1 MTLSVCQFAM
11 SCAADQQTAQ
21 QASPTGTKTMKAPEA
36 WAGAKPMAPAPR
48 KEVPQ
53 PDSRRPAN
61 ASSASKREAT
71 NVPPKDAQFTLYC
84 ADYTGPAHVEL
95 AKRVKEELA
104 QQTGLR
110 GWYIVHQSDRSTLF
124 YGYYKEI
131 DDANM
136 RRDRLAIESLE
147 DRSGNR
153 IVRAA
158 IAVPVDAPDPD
169 APPEWNLANVR
180 RGELDTRHFW
190 TLQIGAYKDSPQRK
204 QVAVEAV
211 REARKAGVD
220 AYYYHGESVSSVCI
234 GVWPMEALRIEGM
247 ELQRGARDINS
258 GSSIRAPSSDPDQ
271 ALLVAPGINV
281 PESLKSVAAR
291 RNVSVAQ
298 PKVEVVDSS
307 LIAMKRQFPDHAING
322 MVEMTMNERG
332 QQVAPPS
339 LVVQIPLGEPN
350 SAVFNPPTPEPSPA
364 AIRALQPDSTP
375 ASSGGGKLKS
385 IGK

>member
-1 MTLSVCQFAM
+1 
-11 SCAADQQTAQ
+11 
-21 QASPTGTKTMKAPEA
+21 
-36 WAGAKPMAPAPR
+36 
-48 KEVPQ
+48 
-53 PDSRRPAN
+53 
-61 ASSASKREAT
+61 
-71 NVPPKDAQFTLYC
+71 
-84 ADYTGPAHVEL
+84 
-95 AKRVKEELA
+95 
-104 QQTGLR
+104 
-110 GWYIVHQSDRSTLF
+110 
-124 YGYYKEI
+124 
-131 DDANM
+131 
-136 RRDRLAIESLE
+136 
-147 DRSGNR
+147 
-153 IVRAA
+153 
-158 IAVPVDAPDPD
+158 
-169 APPEWNLANVR
+169 
-180 RGELDTRHFW
+180 
-190 TLQIGAYKDSPQRK
+190 
-204 QVAVEAV
+204 
-211 REARKAGVD
+211 
-220 AYYYHGESVSSVCI
+220 
-234 GVWPMEALRIEGM
+234 MEALRIEGM

-350 SAVFNPPTPEPSPA
+350 GAVFNPPTPEPSPA